1 MNSDKNKHRTHF
13 AAFMII
19 LSIILVSSLTYKD
32 ILDDYFSGI
41 DTFTLIEGSQIH
53 TLQDVFRILTE
64 RMNSGTSFKKT
75 TRFYRPIASFSY
87 SIDYI
92 IWKLNPRGYHLTDL
106 LLHIFASILVFLLIF
121 FFTEGKAITA
131 WIGAIIFTTHPI
143 LVEIVPANARRH
155 DILFSIF
162 IMLALLMFRKYSIS
176 KFKQHVFLIFSILFY
191 LLALGSKEI
200 AVIFPFLIL
209 FYLMIFVLNH
219 KKSFWTVFVPALKKC
234 AVYFAITF
242 IFILWRSYV
251 LQGIGGYAKRT
262 IDKADFFQDL
272 LTNIKNYFLNLFVP
286 PQSVNSFFNPSRILL
301 IISAIIIVLLVFSII
316 LWFFKN
322 LKLDI
327 KNHSNGTKKYRP
339 GRILLF
345 SLLWLL
351 LPLIIYLWTRI
362 SHPRYMYTSIIPFS
376 IILAICLQEGLQLG
390 FKGIKG
396 EKPCFS
402 FSSFFSSFFHFRT
415 LIFILAFYIAFSLLL
430 DSPLLRR
437 DTRWETCGAISA
449 MFFQKLSM
457 VVPDFPE
464 DSALII
470 HDLPSQAYIRQHSI
484 SSWLNLNFPGKDF
497 KVALKSM
504 VKTSADPGQLYL
516 KVKKRGAKK
525 FVIHCQVNKFPGDK
539 LK

>member
-1 MNSDKNKHRTHF
+1 MNPDKNKHRTFF

-19 LSIILVSSLTYKD
+19 LSIVLVSSLTYKD

-87 SIDYI
+87 SIDYL
-92 IWKLNPRGYHLTDL
+92 IWKLNPLGYHLTDL
-106 LLHIFASILVFLLIF
+106 LLHIIASILVFLLIRSL
-121 FFTEGKAITA
+121 TEGKPITA

-219 KKSFWTVFVPALKKC
+219 KKSFWTVFVLALKKC
-234 AVYFAITF
+234 VVYFAITF

-262 IDKADFFQDL
+262 IDKANFFQDI

-286 PQSVNSFFNPSRILL
+286 PQSANSFFHPSRILL
-301 IISAIIIVLLVFSII
+301 IISAIIIVFLVFSII
-316 LWFFKN
+316 PRFLKN

-327 KNHSNGTKKYRP
+327 KMHPNGTKKYIS

-351 LPLIIYLWTRI
+351 LPLIIYLWARI

-376 IILAICLQEGLQLG
+376 IILSLCLEEGLQLG
-390 FKGIKG
+390 FKAIKG
-396 EKPCFS
+396 EKPC
-402 FSSFFSSFFHFRT
+402 FHFRT
-415 LIFILAFYIAFSLLL
+415 LIFIPAFYIAFSLVL
-430 DSPLLRR
+430 DSPLLKH
-437 DTRWETCGAISA
+437 DTIWEKSGTMSA

-464 DSALII
+464 DSTLII

-484 SSWLNLNFPGKDF
+484 SSWLNLSFPGKDF
-497 KVALKSM
+497 KVTLKSM
-504 VKTSADPGQLYL
+504 VKTSANPGQLYL
-516 KVKKRGAKK
+516 KVKERGAKK
-525 FVIHCQVNKFPGDK
+525 FVIYCQVNKLPGDK
-539 LK
+539 LKQKV